1 MPEGQLRPGSFVRYG
16 GQNGC
21 VGRIEEVG
29 NGNSAVVFW
38 TNRKSGDAEKIP
50 SALLT
55 PLADDGPEALLWE
68 RPEELGSWAKER
80 PLQLVALALSFE
92 GGTGKAAEIKEKVDK
107 RVPLGSAYTTWWNRT
122 KPKLNLPEPQEHFKT
137 DKAIFILLSSV
148 SEVPPDANLPTF
160 LLSEWK
166 SWFLAE
172 TGTPPL
178 WSRWPKAEAFTALDS
193 ALEQLSGI
201 YIEEALLRAIRG
213 AEEFLASGKTPKPA
227 ATNWLETMGR
237 TFLRWRECIDPDFDG
252 DFDAQAIQ
260 ILARLCE
267 ITEYAKS
274 GQQWLLLAHE
284 DDSWQQGVSAGMW
297 VASKSSSDRARRRS
311 LLQTASELLGRQGRA
326 DLAREIALAVFHA
339 NYTPPRYSELDQIL
353 EDLTAGGEPDQR
365 LYELIALS
373 QVAGAKGKVLDY
385 LANSR
390 HTRGVEHLSLRIA
403 AALML
408 SEGRGEFATETS
420 RQLADSLNNLETLGP
435 EVQAVLA
442 DTAIRVKKIIADKDK
457 EMLALK
463 EAHDAELDQERQE
476 REWLQERVETLR
488 NQLFSGYEHS
498 KLDIRQDMLV
508 IVGELSQL
516 AVRQDSPSED
526 LLRDVRAG
534 LALALQAGDATA
546 LGSTGDVVAYDQLK
560 HQSPESVRIGDSVK
574 ITAPGV
580 VVKGQRTEDRILVK
594 AQVSMFSERS

>member
-1 MPEGQLRPGSFVRYG
+1 MSEGQLRPGSFVRYG
-16 GQNGC
+16 GRNGR
-21 VGRIEEVG
+21 VGKVKEIGDG
-29 NGNSAVVFW
+29 NPAVLFW
-38 TNRKSGDAEKIP
+38 ADRESGDSEKIP
-50 SALLT
+50 PALLT

-148 SEVPPDANLPTF
+148 SEVPPDANLPTYLLAEWKF
-160 LLSEWK
+160 WFLSEA
-166 SWFLAE
+166 SA
-172 TGTPPL
+172 PPI
-178 WSRWPKAEAFTALDS
+178 WSRWPNAEAFAALDN
-193 ALEQLSGI
+193 ALEQLSGR
-201 YIEEALLRAIRG
+201 YIEEALLRAMRG
-213 AEEFLASGKTPKPA
+213 AEEFLTSDKTPKPA
-227 ATNWLETMGR
+227 ATNWLETVGR
-237 TFLRWRECIDPDFDG
+237 TFLRRRECSGSDSDG
-252 DFDAQAIQ
+252 YMNDQVTQ
-260 ILARLCE
+260 ILTQLCE
-267 ITEYAKS
+267 IAGYNKAGK
-274 GQQWLLLAHE
+274 WLLLAHE
-284 DDSWQQGVSAGMW
+284 DDSWQQGVAAGMW
-297 VASKSSSDRARRRS
+297 AASNSSNDRARRSR
-311 LLQTASELLGRQGRA
+311 LFQAASELLGRQGRA
-326 DLAREIALAVFHA
+326 DLAREIALAAFRTD
-339 NYTPPRYSELDQIL
+339 YQPIRYSEIDQHL
-353 EDLTAGGEPDQR
+353 QDLATDAAPVHR
-365 LYELIALS
+365 LYELIALA
-373 QVAGAKGKVLDY
+373 QVAGAKDKVLDY